1 MFHHHHQ
8 SHNVDSNNDKYLT
21 PIRDVDEN
29 EMEFDDDDDG
39 DENERNDQNDQYAD
53 FVHQDDVD
61 ASFYTQPSFHDLLSQ
76 FGLPTNFTQLVQL
89 SQQQPNIQTPIPSK
103 KS

>member
-53 FVHQDDVD
+53 FVIKMMLMLASTPNHHFTIYFHNLVHQ
-61 ASFYTQPSFHDLLSQ
+61 
-76 FGLPTNFTQLVQL
+76 
-89 SQQQPNIQTPIPSK
+89 QTSLN
-103 KS
+103 